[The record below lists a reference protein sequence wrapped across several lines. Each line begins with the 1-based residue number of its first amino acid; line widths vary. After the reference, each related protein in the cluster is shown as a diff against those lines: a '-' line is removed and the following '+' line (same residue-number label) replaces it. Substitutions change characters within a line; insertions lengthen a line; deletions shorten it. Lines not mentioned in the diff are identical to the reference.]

1 MRCMALLLAMP
12 LAVAAQA
19 VPVEDSLRGPEP
31 LREFRGVWVATVNNL
46 DWPSRPNLPV
56 AAQQAELLAIL
67 DRAASLRM
75 NAIVFQVRSE
85 FDALYQSSY
94 EPWSRYLT
102 DRQGRPPTP
111 LWDPLAFAVEEA
123 HRRGIELHAWINPYR
138 AAFWRDSLVAANHV
152 TVQRPELVRSYGQYL
167 WLDPGIPESRA
178 LTMRAIVDIVRRY
191 DVDGI
196 HIDDYFYPYPEERR
210 GQKIPFPDAPTYDAY
225 RREGG
230 SLELSD
236 WRRGNVDDMVRELYA
251 TVKAEKPW
259 VKVGI
264 SPFGI
269 SRPGTPA
276 TTTAGIDQY
285 EALYA
290 DVRKWLNEGW
300 LDYVAPQL
308 YWPPRPA
315 DQAFDVLLQWW
326 VDENLQ
332 GREVWPGLALYKLN
346 VVGAK
351 HMSADD
357 IVEEIELTRA
367 QPGARGH
374 VMFSARAL
382 MNNAGR
388 IADRLAVLYAEPALV
403 PRMSWLD
410 SLPPEQPEARIA
422 LDSLGTT
429 VLRFQPGGA
438 KSVTSWLVQSRVG
451 GVWHTTILPGPERTY
466 ILDSGESLA
475 DVINVAAVDRVGNIG
490 PAVLLRRTP

>member
-1 MRCMALLLAMP
+1 MRCITLLLALP
-12 LAVAAQA
+12 LAVAAQTA
-19 VPVEDSLRGPEP
+19 PVEDSLRAPEP

-46 DWPSRPNLPV
+46 DWPSRPDLPV
-56 AAQQAELLAIL
+56 SAQQAELVAIL
-67 DRAASLRM
+67 DRMASLKM
-75 NAIVFQVRSE
+75 NAIVFQVRPE
-85 FDALYQSSY
+85 FDAMYQSSY

-102 DRQGRPPTP
+102 GRQGRPPSP
-111 LWDPLAFAVEEA
+111 LWDPLAFAIDEA

-138 AAFWRDSLVAANHV
+138 AAFWRDSLSAANHV
-152 TVQRPELVRSYGQYL
+152 TVQRPELVRPYSQFL
-167 WLDPGIPESRA
+167 WMDPGLPESRA
-178 LTMRAIVDIVRRY
+178 LVMRVIVDIVRRY

-210 GQKIPFPDAPTYDAY
+210 GQKIPFPDAPTFDAY
-225 RREGG
+225 RRSGG
-230 SLELSD
+230 PLDLSE

-269 SRPGTPA
+269 WRPGVPV

-285 EALYA
+285 EELYA

-308 YWPPRPA
+308 YWPAQPA
-315 DQAFDVLLQWW
+315 DQAFAVLLRWW
-326 VDENLQ
+326 VEENLKS
-332 GREVWPGLALYKLN
+332 REVWPGLALYKLP
-346 VVGAK
+346 VVGPK

-357 IVEEIELTRA
+357 IVEEIALTRA
-367 QPGARGH
+367 QPGANGH
-374 VMFSARAL
+374 VMFNARVL
-382 MNNAGR
+382 MNNVGH
-388 IADRLAVLYAEPALV
+388 IADRLAAVYAEPALV

-410 SLPPEQPEARIA
+410 SLPPERPEARIA

-438 KSVTSWLVQSRVG
+438 KSVMSWLVRSRVG
-451 GVWHTTILPGPERTY
+451 GVWHTAILPGPERTF
-466 ILDSGESLA
+466 ILNSGELPA
-475 DVINVAAVDRVGNIG
+475 DVVSVAAVDRVGNVG
-490 PAVLLRRTP
+490 PAALVRRTP